1 MFSRQEE
8 VYGIQDVQCNG
19 TEYMLSDCQNSTAIS
34 DECLNGS
41 HVAGVRCVDSKHA
54 VITYNILTSSLTLKR
69 WEWPGDEANIQ
80 CLQISHYALI
90 TNNY

>member
-34 DECLNGS
+34 NECLDGN
-41 HVAGVRCVDSKHA
+41 HVAGVRCVDSKNT
-54 VITYNILTSSLTLKR
+54 VITIPIILASSLILKM
-69 WEWPGDEANIQ
+69 WEWPGDEANNI
-80 CLQISHYALI
+80 HTMPANI
-90 TNNY
+90 TLWVDY

>member
-1 MFSRQEE
+1 MLAATALPGLMFSRQEE

-41 HVAGVRCVDSKHA
+41 HVAGVRCVESK
-54 VITYNILTSSLTLKR
+54 
-69 WEWPGDEANIQ
+69 
-80 CLQISHYALI
+80 LI
-90 TNNY
+90 IVNGYIYYDVYR

>member
-34 DECLNGS
+34 DECLNGN
-41 HVAGVRCVDSKHA
+41 HVAGVRCVNSKNT
-54 VITYNILTSSLTLKR
+54 VITYNTSLV
-69 WEWPGDEANIQ
+69 ANIENVGV
-80 CLQISHYALI
+80 AWGRG
-90 TNNY
+90 